1 MKIAVIDDEKM
12 ELSYLSEAIRGY
24 LSEAGYLENRVDTFQ
39 SAEEFFGVWEV
50 QGYDLILMDIYMDGL
65 SGIDAARRIRRL
77 DADVRLVFCTIS
89 NGFASESYE
98 VGAHYYLQKPV
109 SKQRISDMFK
119 RLKMEEYETG
129 RFVILPDG
137 QHMVLRNIIYTE
149 YGNHIVTVY
158 NKKGEDIRTRIT
170 QTEFEKLICEYPY
183 FWRCAKGIVVNFYEV
198 EEFGGHFFEMSN
210 GKKVYMS
217 RRREKEVQKAY
228 MEFCFEQ
235 TRREIGG

>member
-158 NKKGEDIRTRIT
+158 NKR
-170 QTEFEKLICEYPY
+170 
-183 FWRCAKGIVVNFYEV
+183 
-198 EEFGGHFFEMSN
+198 
-210 GKKVYMS
+210 
-217 RRREKEVQKAY
+217 
-228 MEFCFEQ
+228 
-235 TRREIGG
+235 

>member
-89 NGFASESYE
+89 NG
-98 VGAHYYLQKPV
+98 L
-109 SKQRISDMFK
+109 
-119 RLKMEEYETG
+119 
-129 RFVILPDG
+129 
-137 QHMVLRNIIYTE
+137 
-149 YGNHIVTVY
+149 
-158 NKKGEDIRTRIT
+158 
-170 QTEFEKLICEYPY
+170 
-183 FWRCAKGIVVNFYEV
+183 
-198 EEFGGHFFEMSN
+198 
-210 GKKVYMS
+210 
-217 RRREKEVQKAY
+217 
-228 MEFCFEQ
+228 
-235 TRREIGG
+235 